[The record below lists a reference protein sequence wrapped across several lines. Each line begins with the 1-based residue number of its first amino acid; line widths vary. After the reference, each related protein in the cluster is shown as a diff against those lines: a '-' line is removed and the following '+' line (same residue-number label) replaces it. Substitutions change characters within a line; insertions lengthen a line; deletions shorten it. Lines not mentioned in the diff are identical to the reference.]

1 MKFTG
6 ADPIYIQ
13 IANYIKKLIEK
24 GVFAKGTPIVSVR
37 DFGLAHGV
45 NPNTVA
51 RAYDL
56 LIKDGIIVSIPK
68 KGYYV
73 KENDDGSETKD
84 MAELEKRINS
94 LFEDGYTKEEI
105 LNVIENRGKANDRD

>member
-1 MKFTG
+1 MKFSG

-13 IANYIKKLIEK
+13 IANYIRRLIEK

-37 DFGLAHGV
+37 DFGLANGV

-56 LIKDGIIVSIPK
+56 LIKDGVIVSIPK

-73 KENDDGSETKD
+73 KESDDNDDKKD

-105 LNVIENRGKANDRD
+105 LNVIDNRGKANDRD